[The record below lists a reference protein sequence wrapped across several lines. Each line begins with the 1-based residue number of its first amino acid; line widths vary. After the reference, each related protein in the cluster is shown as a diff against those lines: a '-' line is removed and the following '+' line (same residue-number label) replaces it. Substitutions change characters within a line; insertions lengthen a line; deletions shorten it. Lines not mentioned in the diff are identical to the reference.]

1 MAFNNFLQGVAT
13 QVINTGLKKVAGNLP
28 GLNLSYNPGS
38 GINAAFGGNSAD
50 SLPLAP
56 SANLTHYTF
65 PLDVMADPG
74 LGNQGHYV
82 MFYINEQAHAK
93 IKFGGKGGAASVPTG
108 ISERGIPSSIKKIT
122 SLGNYTRTTNS
133 SGVKNQLNEDTPV
146 VDSIFGSGYE
156 SRFDIGGALHS
167 RALAASRDR
176 QAVAIERAPT
186 KRTKTAI
193 AMYMPASVTTGY
205 AAQYTDTEI
214 GAVTREALR
223 AYDQFAAG
231 NMRGGLQEIGN
242 MDKPLAEALSRMMLN
257 TAGALPGFAGLKAA
271 AEMRKGVVLSDRMEL
286 AFKGIDKRT
295 FQYEFKMVPKSQQ
308 EANEIRNIIFA
319 FKSNMLPEFAGSS
332 RAGRSLI
339 VPNTFDIEYMWNG
352 AENQFLHRISTC
364 FLESMSVTYGGD
376 RYKTYAGENGDG
388 APPVETSMSLTFK
401 EIELITRER
410 VHEGY

>member
-156 SRFDIGGALHS
+156 SRFD
-167 RALAASRDR
+167 
-176 QAVAIERAPT
+176 
-186 KRTKTAI
+186 
-193 AMYMPASVTTGY
+193 
-205 AAQYTDTEI
+205 
-214 GAVTREALR
+214 
-223 AYDQFAAG
+223 
-231 NMRGGLQEIGN
+231 
-242 MDKPLAEALSRMMLN
+242 
-257 TAGALPGFAGLKAA
+257 
-271 AEMRKGVVLSDRMEL
+271 
-286 AFKGIDKRT
+286 
-295 FQYEFKMVPKSQQ
+295 KS
-308 EANEIRNIIFA
+308 
-319 FKSNMLPEFAGSS
+319 KSF
-332 RAGRSLI
+332 
-339 VPNTFDIEYMWNG
+339 
-352 AENQFLHRISTC
+352 
-364 FLESMSVTYGGD
+364 
-376 RYKTYAGENGDG
+376 
-388 APPVETSMSLTFK
+388 
-401 EIELITRER
+401 R
-410 VHEGY
+410 VCYS